1 MVLQSLGE
9 PGPGGGYSKGK
20 GPEGRTTLVSE
31 SRGNK
36 ARGRAPR
43 AEGTGETSPRG
54 WRGRTSGP
62 CRPEGGIQIVFYTFL
77 KH

>member
-36 ARGRAPR
+36 ARGRAP
-43 AEGTGETSPRG
+43 
-54 WRGRTSGP
+54 
-62 CRPEGGIQIVFYTFL
+62 
-77 KH
+77 